1 VVTGLRERKK
11 RETRRSIS
19 DIATTLFM
27 TKGFDNT
34 TITEIAEA
42 AGVSPQTVANYFP
55 TKTDLFFD
63 EDGWRGGPPAAIVE
77 HCPTIAPADA
87 VLRWLLSDLRRRD
100 DDGHLAGQAAF
111 RQTIF
116 ASPALRHRYFDDV
129 AELKNALHDAIA
141 ATSPR
146 LPGWRVGLTATTL
159 TGALITCEEEF
170 ASLSTELAPERLLAA
185 TSGAAKKILN
195 RVHLNLP

>member
-1 VVTGLRERKK
+1 MVAGLRERKK

-27 TKGFDNT
+27 SKGFDNT
-34 TITEIAEA
+34 TIAEIAEA

-63 EDGWRGGPPAAIVE
+63 EDDWLIGPPGAIIE
-77 HCPTIAPADA
+77 QCPKVTPARA
-87 VLRWLLSDLRRRD
+87 VLRWLLGDLRRRD
-100 DDGHLAGQAAF
+100 DDGHLSGQAAF

-116 ASPALRHRYFDDV
+116 ASPALRHRYYDDL
-129 AELKNALHDAIA
+129 AALNGALHEAVA

-146 LPGWRVGLTATTL
+146 LPSWRVGLAATTL
-159 TGALITCEEEF
+159 TGALVACEEEF
-170 ASLSTELAPERLLAA
+170 ASLSTTVASERLLAA
-185 TSGAAKKILN
+185 TSDVAKKILD
-195 RVHLNLP
+195 RVA

>member
-1 VVTGLRERKK
+1 VVAGLRERKK

-27 TKGFDNT
+27 SKGFDNT
-34 TITEIAEA
+34 TIAEIADA

-63 EDGWRGGPPAAIVE
+63 EDDWRIGPPAAIIE
-77 HCPTIAPADA
+77 HCPKITPPNA
-87 VLRWLLSDLRRRD
+87 VLRWLLDDLRRRD
-100 DDGHLAGQAAF
+100 DDGHLPGQAAF

-116 ASPALRHRYFDDV
+116 ASPALRHRYYDDL
-129 AELKNALHDAIA
+129 AALNGAIHEAVA

-159 TGALITCEEEF
+159 TGALIACEEEF
-170 ASLSTELAPERLLAA
+170 AKLTTTVAAGRLLAA
-185 TSGAAKKILN
+185 TSDVAKKILE
-195 RVHLNLP
+195 RVP

>member
-1 VVTGLRERKK
+1 MVAGLRERKK

-27 TKGFDNT
+27 AKGFDNT
-34 TITEIAEA
+34 TIAEIAEA

-63 EDGWRGGPPAAIVE
+63 EDGWRIGPPAAIVE
-77 HCPTIAPADA
+77 QCPKIAPAEA

-100 DDGHLAGQAAF
+100 DDGHLLGQAAF

-116 ASPALRHRYFDDV
+116 ASPALRHRYFDDL
-129 AELKNALHDAIA
+129 AELNSALHEAVA
-141 ATSPR
+141 ASMPR

-159 TGALITCEEEF
+159 TGALIACEEEF
-170 ASLSTELAPERLLAA
+170 ANLSTKVAPERLLTA
-185 TSGAAKKILN
+185 TSDVAKKILN
-195 RVHLNLP
+195 RVS

>member
-1 VVTGLRERKK
+1 LVVAGLRERKK

-27 TKGFDNT
+27 SKGFDNT
-34 TITEIAEA
+34 TIAEIAEA

-63 EDGWRGGPPAAIVE
+63 EDNWRIGPPAAIAAHSPKV
-77 HCPTIAPADA
+77 APAEA

-116 ASPALRHRYFDDV
+116 ASPALRHRYFDDL
-129 AELKNALHDAIA
+129 AELNRAIHNAVA
-141 ATSPR
+141 ASTPR

-159 TGALITCEEEF
+159 TGALIACEEEF
-170 ASLSTELAPERLLAA
+170 ASLSTTVAPDRLLTA
-185 TSGAAKKILN
+185 TSDVAQKILK
-195 RVHLNLP
+195 RLP

>member
-1 VVTGLRERKK
+1 MVAGLRERKK

-27 TKGFDNT
+27 SKGFDNT
-34 TITEIAEA
+34 TITEIADA

-63 EDGWRGGPPAAIVE
+63 EDHWRVGPPAAIVE
-77 HCPTIAPADA
+77 HCPNLAPAEA
-87 VLRWLLSDLRRRD
+87 VLRWLLGDLRRRD
-100 DDGHLAGQAAF
+100 DDGHLQGQATF

-116 ASPALRHRYFDDV
+116 ASPALRHRYFDDL
-129 AELKNALHDAIA
+129 AELNKALCDAIA

-159 TGALITCEEEF
+159 TGALVACEEEF
-170 ASLSTELAPERLLAA
+170 ANLSTTVAAERLLAA
-185 TSGAAKKILN
+185 TTDVAKKILA
-195 RVHLNLP
+195 RVP